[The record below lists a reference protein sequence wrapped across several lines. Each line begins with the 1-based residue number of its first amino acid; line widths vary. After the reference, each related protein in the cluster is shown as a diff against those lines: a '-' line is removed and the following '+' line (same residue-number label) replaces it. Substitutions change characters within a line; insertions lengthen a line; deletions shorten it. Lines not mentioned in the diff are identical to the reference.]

1 MKIAVI
7 GAGVMGSGMAQC
19 LAVNGY
25 EVACHDVDGEQ
36 LERART
42 AIEDG
47 RFGLVRAVERGKLTA
62 EQAAAARERLFFTS
76 VFDEAVAGVGFA
88 IEAVPE
94 RIDLKVEVLRKLD
107 GAVPAGAVLATN
119 TSGLCVEALATAL
132 ARPERLVGWHWASP
146 PAVMKMAEIVA
157 TPIVD
162 AAALELVVEMA
173 RACGKRPVVVRDN
186 AFAWGFAANR
196 VITAMVREARAVVEE
211 GLVDKEGLDALL
223 VSGWGWP
230 VGPFAMTEG
239 AAGGWGD
246 GWSSSIKQIAD
257 DPRAQASAWA
267 KWEGEH
273 DA

>member
-1 MKIAVI
+1 MKVAVV

-25 EVACHDVDGEQ
+25 DVACHDVDAEQ
-36 LERART
+36 LERARS
-42 AIEDG
+42 AIDDG
-47 RFGLVRAVERGKLTA
+47 RFGLARAVERGKLTA
-62 EQAAAARERLFFTS
+62 EQADAARGRLSFTRA
-76 VFDEAVAGVGFA
+76 FEEALADVAFA

-94 RIDLKVEVLRKLD
+94 RIDLKIDVLRRIERGVRD
-107 GAVPAGAVLATN
+107 DVVLATN
-119 TSGLCVEALATAL
+119 TSGLCVEGLAAAL
-132 ARPERLVGWHWASP
+132 ARPQRLVGWHWASP
-146 PAVMKMAEIVA
+146 PAVMKMAEIVV

-162 AAALELVVEMA
+162 PHAVELVVAMA
-173 RACGKRPVVVRDN
+173 ERCGKKPVVVRDN

-196 VITAMVREARAVVEE
+196 VITTMVREARAVVEE
-211 GLVDKEGLDALL
+211 GIVDKEGLDTLL

-246 GWSSSIKQIAD
+246 GWSSSIKQLAD
-257 DPRAQASAWA
+257 DPRVQGSAWA
-267 KWEGEH
+267 RWEGEH